1 VSASN
6 GLPRTTCIVGVQWG
20 DEGKGKIVDL
30 LAAQADVVVR
40 FQGGGNAGHTV
51 VVKGEKFVLHLIP
64 SGILHRGS
72 TSVIANGVVVDPQ
85 QLLEEMSNLRARGV
99 KIGKNLL
106 ISDRAHVVMP
116 WHKLMDQLAEGSD
129 AQKIGTTKRGIGPCY
144 ADKAARKG
152 IRIADLFRPDYLQQ
166 RLEALVSEKNRVL
179 AALYGAP
186 PLDDDEVFRE
196 YRGYAE
202 KIAPHVGDAL
212 GFVNDAIDAKKRV
225 LFEGAQGSLLDIDF
239 GTYPYVTSSNSDA
252 CGIPAGA
259 GVAPK
264 KVGHILGVAKAYC
277 TRVGEGPFPT
287 ELVDD
292 VGERLR
298 SVGGEFGSLTG
309 RPRRCGWFDT
319 VTSRHAVRI
328 NGIDGL
334 VITKLD
340 VLDQFGEVRVCT
352 AYRLDG
358 KTTNSMPGDCER
370 LARCEPVYKSFPGWK
385 SDTSKVTS
393 FRQLPKNARAYLN
406 YLERELGVPVV
417 MISVGKD
424 REKTI
429 RR

>member
-1 VSASN
+1 MSSAN

-30 LAAQADVVVR
+30 LAGKADVVVR
-40 FQGGGNAGHTV
+40 FQGGGNAGHTIV
-51 VVKGEKFVLHLIP
+51 AKGEKFVFNLVP
-64 SGILHRGS
+64 SGILHKA
-72 TSVIANGVVVDPQ
+72 TSVIANGVVIDPV
-85 QLLEEMSNLRARGV
+85 QLLDELDVLKSRGV
-99 KIGKNLL
+99 KVGKNLL

-116 WHKLMDQLAEGSD
+116 WHKLIDQLAEGNDS
-129 AQKIGTTKRGIGPCY
+129 QKIGTTKRGIGPCY

-152 IRIADLFRPDYLQQ
+152 IRIADLFRADHLKE
-166 RLEALVSEKNRVL
+166 RLTSLTSEKNRIL
-179 AALYGAP
+179 AALYNAP
-186 PLDDDEVFRE
+186 PLDADKIYSD

-202 KIAPHVGDAL
+202 RIEPYVGDAV

-252 CGIPAGA
+252 CGISAGT

-287 ELVDD
+287 ELSDA

-298 SVGGEFGSLTG
+298 TVGGEFGSLTG

-340 VLDQFGEVRVCT
+340 VMDQFPQIKIAT
-352 AYRLDG
+352 SYRLNG
-358 KTTNSMPGDCER
+358 KTTREMPVDCAS
-370 LARCEPVYKSFPGWK
+370 LTQCEPVYETFPGWET
-385 SDTSKVTS
+385 DTSKTRS
-393 FRQLPKNARAYLN
+393 FRDLPKNARAYLN
-406 YLERELGVPVV
+406 YIEEALDVPVT

-429 RR
+429 LR

>member
-1 VSASN
+1 MSASN
-6 GLPRTTCIVGVQWG
+6 GLPRTTCVVGVQWG

-30 LAAQADVVVR
+30 LAGQADVVVR

-51 VVKGEKFVLHLIP
+51 VVKGEKFVLHLVP
-64 SGILHRGS
+64 SGILHKGS

-85 QLLEEMSNLRARGV
+85 QLLEEMGGLRERGV
-99 KIGKNLL
+99 KFGKNLI

-116 WHKLMDQLAEGSD
+116 WHRLMDQLAEGSD
-129 AQKIGTTKRGIGPCY
+129 AQKLGTTKRGIGPCY

-152 IRIADLFRPDYLQQ
+152 IRIADLYRPDYLRE
-166 RLEALVSEKNRVL
+166 RLKALVGEKNRIL
-179 AALYGAP
+179 EALYGAP
-186 PLDDDEVFRE
+186 PLDAEKIFAE

-202 KIAPHVGDAL
+202 KIEPHVGDAL
-212 GFVNDAIDAKKRV
+212 GYVNDAIDDKKRV

-252 CGIPAGA
+252 CGISAGT

-287 ELVDD
+287 ELLDD

-298 SVGGEFGSLTG
+298 SVGGEFGATTG

-340 VLDQFGEVRVCT
+340 VLDQFPEIRVAT

-358 KTTNSMPGDCER
+358 KTTREMPVDCER
-370 LARCEPVYKSFPGWK
+370 LNRCQPLYETFPGWS
-385 SDTSKVTS
+385 SDTSKVKS
-393 FRQLPKNARAYLN
+393 FRDLPKNARAYLN
-406 YLERELGVPVV
+406 YIEKALGIPVV

>member
-1 VSASN
+1 MSESN
-6 GLPRTTCIVGVQWG
+6 GLPRTTCVVGVQWG

-30 LAAQADVVVR
+30 LAAKADVVVR

-64 SGILHRGS
+64 SGILHKGS

-85 QLLEEMSNLRARGV
+85 QLLEEMEGLRGRGV
-99 KIGKNLL
+99 KFGKNLI

-116 WHKLMDQLAEGSD
+116 WHRLMDQLAEGSD

-152 IRIADLFRPDYLQQ
+152 IRIADLFRPEYLKE
-166 RLEALVSEKNRVL
+166 RLTVLTLEKSRIL
-179 AALYGAP
+179 AALYSAP
-186 PLDDDEVFRE
+186 TLDADKVFEE

-202 KIAPHVGDAL
+202 RIEPFVGDAL
-212 GFVNDAIDAKKRV
+212 GYVNDAIDAKKRV

-252 CGIPAGA
+252 CGISAGT

-287 ELVDD
+287 ELLDET
-292 VGERLR
+292 GARLR
-298 SVGGEFGSLTG
+298 EVGGEFGATTG

-334 VITKLD
+334 IITKLD
-340 VLDQFGEVRVCT
+340 VLDQFSEIRVCT
-352 AYRLDG
+352 SYKLDG
-358 KTTNSMPGDCER
+358 KTTREMPVDCER
-370 LARCEPVYKSFPGWK
+370 LTRCKPMYESFPGWM
-385 SDTSKVTS
+385 SDTTKVKS
-393 FRQLPKNARAYLN
+393 FRELPKNARAYLN
-406 YLERELGVPVV
+406 YLEEILGVPVV

-429 RR
+429 LR

>member
-1 VSASN
+1 MSASN

-51 VVKGEKFVLHLIP
+51 VVKGEKFVLHLVP
-64 SGILHRGS
+64 SGILHKGS
-72 TSVIANGVVVDPQ
+72 TSVIANGVVVDPE
-85 QLLEEMSNLRARGV
+85 QLLGELEGLKKRGI

-116 WHKLMDQLAEGSD
+116 WHRLIDQLAEGSD

-152 IRIADLFRPDYLQQ
+152 IRIADLFRPDYLRE
-166 RLEALVSEKNRVL
+166 RLKALVGEKNRIL
-179 AALYGAP
+179 EALYGAP
-186 PLDDDEVFRE
+186 PLDADKIFTE

-202 KIAPHVGDAL
+202 LIAPHVGDAL
-212 GFVNDAIDAKKRV
+212 GFVNDAIDGKRRV

-252 CGIPAGA
+252 CGISAGT

-287 ELVDD
+287 ELLDD

-340 VLDQFGEVRVCT
+340 VLDQFAEIRVAT

-358 KTTNSMPGDCER
+358 KTTREMPVDCER
-370 LARCEPVYKSFPGWK
+370 LSQCQPVYETFPGWS
-385 SDTSKVTS
+385 SDTSKVKS
-393 FRQLPKNARAYLN
+393 FRELPKNARAYLN
-406 YLERELGVPVV
+406 YIEKALGIPVV

>member
-1 VSASN
+1 MSASN
-6 GLPRTTCIVGVQWG
+6 GLPRTTCVVGVQWG

-30 LAAQADVVVR
+30 LAAKADVVVR

-51 VVKGEKFVLHLIP
+51 VTDGKKFVLHLVP

-72 TSVIANGVVVDPQ
+72 ISVIANGVVVDPI
-85 QLLEEMSNLRARGV
+85 QLLEELDGLRAQGV

-116 WHKLMDQLAEGSD
+116 WHKLIDQLAEGSD

-152 IRIADLFRPDYLQQ
+152 IRIADLFRPDYLRE
-166 RLEALVSEKNRVL
+166 RLRALTAEKNRIL
-179 AALYGAP
+179 AALYQAP
-186 PLDDDEVFRE
+186 PLDAERIFAE

-202 KIAPHVGDAL
+202 RLAPHVGDAL
-212 GFVNDAIDAKKRV
+212 GFVNDAIDRKKRV

-252 CGIPAGA
+252 CGISAGA

-287 ELVDD
+287 ELLDD
-292 VGERLR
+292 VGARLR
-298 SVGGEFGSLTG
+298 SVGGEFGSTTG

-340 VLDQFGEVRVCT
+340 VLDEFSEVRICT

-358 KTTNSMPGDCER
+358 KSTSEMPVDCER
-370 LARCEPVYKSFPGWK
+370 LSRCEPVYQSFPGWR
-385 SDTSKVTS
+385 SDTSKVKS
-393 FRQLPKNARAYLN
+393 FRELPKNARAYLTF
-406 YLERELGVPVV
+406 LEKSLGVPVV
-417 MISVGKD
+417 MISVGTD